1 MKPWAPGASRALAGS
16 PPHNR
21 SRASAAV
28 TGHLEA
34 VRTLPNSSDGHLFC
48 FSSLTQFGRHVM
60 GQVFEDALGLAGEAV
75 QGSGPMGGP
84 SGCPGCVCAEAGL
97 RQKLF

>member
-1 MKPWAPGASRALAGS
+1 
-16 PPHNR
+16 
-21 SRASAAV
+21 
-28 TGHLEA
+28 
-34 VRTLPNSSDGHLFC
+34 
-48 FSSLTQFGRHVM
+48 M